1 MLCYWWLPD
10 AVLLVVAGCYATGG
24 YRMPCYWWLPDAVL
38 LVVTGCC
45 ATGGYRMLW
54 LQLIAMA
61 ESTQSCGDPQD
72 RDIKVVYLAKYM
84 DRWLYTYR
92 HYNHNL
98 AVRIRQK
105 LSGETDGRVG
115 RGAEKGW
122 GRRGGRGRGEKKR
135 RLDSGRGR
143 RKGEGDREGGWE
155 RGEGERGKEEKV
167 G

>member
-1 MLCYWWLPD
+1 
-10 AVLLVVAGCYATGG
+10 
-24 YRMPCYWWLPDAVL
+24 
-38 LVVTGCC
+38 
-45 ATGGYRMLW
+45 MLW

-115 RGAEKGW
+115 RG
-122 GRRGGRGRGEKKR
+122 GRERVGE
-135 RLDSGRGR
+135 
-143 RKGEGDREGGWE
+143 E
-155 RGEGERGKEEKV
+155 RGEGERGEEEKA

>member
-1 MLCYWWLPD
+1 M
-10 AVLLVVAGCYATGG
+10 
-24 YRMPCYWWLPDAVL
+24 L

-45 ATGGYRMLW
+45 VTGGYRMQCYWWLRMLCYLTEVTGCCVTGGYRMLW

-72 RDIKVVYLAKYM
+72 RDTKVVYLAKYM

-115 RGAEKGW
+115 RGKEGRGAEKGRVG
-122 GRRGGRGRGEKKR
+122 GRRGG
-135 RLDSGRGR
+135 
-143 RKGEGDREGGWE
+143 
-155 RGEGERGKEEKV
+155 GEGERGKEEKV